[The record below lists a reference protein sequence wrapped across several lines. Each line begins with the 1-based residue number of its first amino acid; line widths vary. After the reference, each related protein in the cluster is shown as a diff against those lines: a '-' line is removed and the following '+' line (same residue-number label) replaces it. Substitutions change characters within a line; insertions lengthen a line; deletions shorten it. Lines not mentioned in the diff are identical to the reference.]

1 MNAPLNERSPK
12 WALPQMNIWKIP
24 LENGRFR
31 TQNMNKIGQKSYCE
45 IDQYV
50 GKVFWAKKSAQLVI
64 PVRSTFKNDLHPPI
78 GGPHR
83 QLDLI

>member
-1 MNAPLNERSPK
+1 
-12 WALPQMNIWKIP
+12 MNIWKKP
-24 LENGRFR
+24 LENGSFR
-31 TQNMNKIGQKSYCE
+31 TQNVNKIGKKNYFE
-45 IDQYV
+45 IDNHV

>member
-1 MNAPLNERSPK
+1 
-12 WALPQMNIWKIP
+12 MNIWKKP
-24 LENGRFR
+24 LENGSFC
-31 TQNMNKIGQKSYCE
+31 TQNANKIGQKNYCE
-45 IDQYV
+45 IDKYV
-50 GKVFWAKKSAQLVI
+50 SKVFWAKKSAQLVI